1 MESSRLRQARSLWFG
16 LWTGAFSPLCTSG
29 VNRATL
35 DEVGSESG
43 MRGLAWSASAT
54 FPFPSARSGAGDPP
68 TVHRPQSC
76 LWITVRDAP
85 AEGSP
90 HVREILQSSQHLPM
104 NRSSFLEKR

>member
-1 MESSRLRQARSLWFG
+1 MESSGLHQAWSLWFG
-16 LWTGAFSPLCTSG
+16 LWTGGFSLLCTSG

-35 DEVGSESG
+35 DEVGSELG
-43 MRGLAWSASAT
+43 MRGSALSASAT
-54 FPFPSARSGAGDPP
+54 FPFPSAHSGAGDPP
-68 TVHRPQSC
+68 TVRSPQSC

-104 NRSSFLEKR
+104 NRSSFPEK